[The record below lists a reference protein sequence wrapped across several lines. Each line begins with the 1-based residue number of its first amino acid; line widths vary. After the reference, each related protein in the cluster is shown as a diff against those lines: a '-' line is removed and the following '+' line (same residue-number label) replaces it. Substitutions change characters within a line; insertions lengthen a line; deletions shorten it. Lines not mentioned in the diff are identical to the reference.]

1 MQCEICGKETEK
13 IYLTMIEGS
22 KLKVCKECSS
32 LGNVISVVN
41 EDPKNKD
48 FVVVKKPKE
57 PAAEKEFFIRSDYG
71 NIIRKAR
78 ENSNMKIEEFA
89 KKLSLKESF
98 VHKLETFQAE
108 PDLETAKRLERL
120 LHVKLIEEV
129 QEVPIGKKE
138 EPREEL
144 TFGDLVKVKE
154 KSRKNTDKKD

>member
-13 IYLTMIEGS
+13 AYIIMIEGS

-32 LGNVISVVN
+32 LGNVVSVLN
-41 EDPKNKD
+41 EEQKNNE

-57 PAAEKEFFIRSDYG
+57 PVVEKEFFIRSDYG

-78 ENSNMKIEEFA
+78 ESSGMKIEEFA

-108 PDLETAKRLERL
+108 PDLETAKRLEKL
-120 LHVKLIEEV
+120 LHIKLIEEA
-129 QEVPIGKKE
+129 QEIPIKKNE
-138 EPREEL
+138 EPKAEL
-144 TFGDLVKVKE
+144 TFGDLVRIKE
-154 KSRKNTDKKD
+154 KKSKK

>member
-13 IYLTMIEGS
+13 AYIIMIEGS

-32 LGNVISVVN
+32 LGNVVSVLN
-41 EDPKNKD
+41 EEQKNNE

-57 PAAEKEFFIRSDYG
+57 PVVEKEVFIRSDYG

-78 ENSNMKIEEFA
+78 ESSGMKIEEFA

-108 PDLETAKRLERL
+108 PDLETAKRLEKL
-120 LHVKLIEEV
+120 LHIKLIEEA
-129 QEVPIGKKE
+129 QEIPIKKNE
-138 EPREEL
+138 EPKAEL
-144 TFGDLVKVKE
+144 TFGDLVRIKE
-154 KSRKNTDKKD
+154 KKSKK